1 MPLEMFTLPFGI
13 TLNDIPL
20 LRVDVLLLIIIAIL
34 VLIWAQNSAWLVRC
48 VRKYR
53 LFNKKLRRRL
63 FQGKHK

>member
-1 MPLEMFTLPFGI
+1 MFTLPFGI

-20 LRVDVLLLIIIAIL
+20 LRIDVLLLIVIVVL

-53 LFNKKLRRRL
+53 LLNRKIRRRIW
-63 FQGKHK
+63 QGKRQ